1 MIYTPLY
8 EAWFYSY
15 VDIPNLDKIVAELIL
30 LKQTTT
36 NIHRINEMYENV
48 LQPNIINCPNL
59 EEYLRNVGLYNNL
72 NRILFSSNVDKKSLV
87 HVDSYNPIFQTF
99 SLNIPLIECE
109 NSYTAWYSTT
119 NKILNDLS
127 RFGLSPETNFAYS
140 DEADV
145 TEVYRVEY
153 TRPMLINTTILHRGI
168 TDNPRRTIAS
178 IRFNTMLSVTDMRN
192 MGIHTPLVQI

>member
-15 VDIPNLDKIVAELIL
+15 VDIPDLDKIVAELIL

-168 TDNPRRTIAS
+168 ADNPRRTIAS